1 MPIKTDYLDFPEKLG
16 QSIAAQNKVI
26 NSLKKA
32 YFDIQG
38 IASEMKDNKKE
49 MGGDPDNAEF
59 FELLF
64 DLRLVSTAAS
74 KLFAKEMDEGLMGP
88 EALGNR

>member
-1 MPIKTDYLDFPEKLG
+1 MMPINIDYLEMPQGTVKKRTAL
-16 QSIAAQNKVI
+16 VI
-26 NSLKKA
+26 ESLQKA

-74 KLFAKEMDEGLMGP
+74 KLFAKAMDEGLMGP